1 MILTTI
7 EHDNKSFCVPF
18 PYHPGFLQVQLDMI
32 GIRQDA
38 CQIPTTTNPD
48 EPIQVKFVSDSEADR
63 HLISLFRDQ
72 ATLADANAAAHILK
86 FAGPAIKEV
95 LERKLIAD
103 EFHNLTAFTTD
114 YIQLRET
121 LGNIRASFYFPLVVC
136 TEDENLDLYEL
147 PNSYLRSKFAEVE
160 DAIEA
165 EQKDC
170 GLDMSRYFTVGDD
183 PFVKD
188 KLVSMAWHIEERKGV
203 VYGRVD
209 VGLRAELDARET
221 QVLKDWILGQNSD
234 GFGEG
239 FEQRPISTAD
249 GDLYISFWNP
259 EDDYFIMT
267 REEFDAYLELQNGLS
282 MGGM

>member
-1 MILTTI
+1 MICVTV
-7 EHDNKSFCVPF
+7 EHEGKTFSIDL

-38 CQIPTTTNPD
+38 CQIPITSNPD
-48 EPIQVKFVSDSEADR
+48 EPIQVKFVSESESGR
-63 HLISLFRDQ
+63 QLISLFQNQ

-95 LERKLIAD
+95 LDRKLIAG
-103 EFHNLTAFTTD
+103 EYHSLTAFTTD
-114 YIQLRET
+114 SIQLRET
-121 LGNIRASFYFPLVVC
+121 LGSVRESFYFPLVVC
-136 TEDENLDLYEL
+136 ADTEDYGTIEI
-147 PNSYLRSKFAEVE
+147 PNIYLRSNFADVE
-160 DAIEA
+160 DSIEA

-188 KLVSMAWHIEERKGV
+188 KLVSMAWHIEERKGI

-209 VGLRAELDARET
+209 VGLQAELDARET

-239 FEQRPISTAD
+239 FEQRPVPTAD
-249 GDLYISFWNP
+249 GNLYVSFWNP
-259 EDDYFIMT
+259 GNDYFIMT
-267 REEFDAYLELQNGLS
+267 REEFDAYLEPQSGLS
-282 MGGM
+282 IG